1 MEYLITTGFLQEKK
15 YENEDTTKI
24 LQDGSFV
31 SQARKASCSDFIE
44 QCFIALTEEI
54 CLENNIRARTLF
66 EELRTLGA
74 ISLSNSKNWTND
86 FKWFSLALD
95 ESAGAIITAQL
106 FT

>member
-1 MEYLITTGFLQEKK
+1 M
-15 YENEDTTKI
+15 
-24 LQDGSFV
+24 
-31 SQARKASCSDFIE
+31 
-44 QCFIALTEEI
+44 
-54 CLENNIRARTLF
+54 F

-106 FT
+106 FTWGKVWSDWRFTVYEKPVWVTYRQKYFQIYEDTNPVQTEVDSVKMYYNWWC